1 MEIWK
6 TIEGFEN
13 YEVSN
18 FGNVKRKKCQIIYK
32 NGCKTFYKEKPLKK
46 ELNRKMYHRVTL
58 SSSNIQKRFQVH
70 RLVAIYFLQNNDQKP
85 CVNHIDGNGLNNHY
99 SNLEWVTYSENEKH
113 SYDILGKINPIR
125 KLKNCDVI
133 YIKNHSIKGR
143 NGNIKEIASFF
154 SVDVSTIYNVLNNKY
169 YVNA

>member
-13 YEVSN
+13 YQVSN
-18 FGNVKRKKCQIIYK
+18 FGNVKRKKCEIIYK
-32 NGCKTFYKEKPLKK
+32 NGCKTFYKEKILKK
-46 ELNRKMYHRVTL
+46 ELNRKIYQRVTL
-58 SSSNIQKRFQVH
+58 SSFNIQKRFQVH
-70 RLVAIYFLQNNDQKP
+70 RLVAFYFLENPDQKP

-125 KLKNCDVI
+125 KLKNCDIV
-133 YIKNHSIKGR
+133 YIKNNSIKGK
-143 NGNIKEIASFF
+143 NSNIKDIASFF

-169 YVNA
+169 YVKA